1 MTLTSEP
8 VTSVVPSESTDPA
21 GEIGAPDMSTRRARR
36 RRRSAKRSPRHRAF
50 RRAIGVAFAVFA
62 ATVMWSFGSYVIDTK
77 GDTRQA
83 RAVSWARD
91 HHFGRVIDFLE
102 RHKYGAA
109 PSKSKAATDLALGEL
124 TTTTLAAVAT
134 TTTTT
139 AVPIPTTTVAPG
151 AVPAPTTTVAPTT
164 TTTIAPWQV
173 APANIAP
180 RVEPPLEG
188 EGAWS
193 AIAKA
198 KGIDVM
204 WATSLRPL
212 PAYPSVVGSFAI
224 IDQTTTWAAM
234 FNGNDIPGGR
244 DWSLPNKVPADH
256 QPALMAAFNGG
267 FRFEHIKGGYKNEG
281 RTVRPLADGEAT
293 VAIDRKGKVVIGEF
307 GRDFTDDGSYISFR
321 QNLPLLVDGGI
332 AKVNDHKGT
341 WWGADYGDVI
351 FVVRSSV
358 CQLADGRLMYG
369 SIGRVDANLLAE
381 TLVSMGCVK
390 GMQLDINGQW
400 PTFQVF
406 PVGEDGA
413 KHGAFLDSRMG
424 GSRDRYLN
432 GSTRE
437 FFAFFDPSMF
447 PAESIVVLQTLRD
460 VDVPP
465 TTVKP

>member
-1 MTLTSEP
+1 MSATIEP
-8 VTSVVPSESTDPA
+8 ENPEALGVPNCS
-21 GEIGAPDMSTRRARR
+21 RRERRHARR
-36 RRRSAKRSPRHRAF
+36 DRRSPR
-50 RRAIGVAFAVFA
+50 RRAVYRALTVAFAVFSA
-62 ATVMWSFGSYVIDTK
+62 SVLWSLGSYVIDPK
-77 GDTRQA
+77 GDTRPA

-91 HHFGRVIDFLE
+91 HHLGRVIDFLE
-102 RHKYGAA
+102 RHKYGKA
-109 PSKSKAATDLALGEL
+109 PSKSKAASDLALGEL
-124 TTTTLAAVAT
+124 PTSAVPVAT

-139 AVPIPTTTVAPG
+139 LVPTPTTTVDTG
-151 AVPAPTTTVAPTT
+151 SSPTAATTVAPSTT
-164 TTTIAPWQV
+164 TTTTAPTWQV
-173 APANIAP
+173 PPANIVP

-188 EGAWS
+188 EGKWS
-193 AIAKA
+193 GIAKA
-198 KGIDVM
+198 QGVDVM

-212 PAYPSVVGSFAI
+212 PAYPSVVGSFAV
-224 IDQTTTWAAM
+224 IDQTATHAAL

-244 DWSLPNKVPADH
+244 DWSLTNRVPSDH
-256 QPALMAAFNGG
+256 QTALLAAFNGG

-281 RTVRPLADGEAT
+281 REVRPLINGEAT
-293 VAIDRKGKVVIGEF
+293 VAIDRKGKVTIGEY
-307 GRDFTDDGSYISFR
+307 GRDITDDGSYISFR
-321 QNLPLLVDGGI
+321 QNLPLLVDGGV

-358 CQLADGRLMYG
+358 CVLADGRLMYG
-369 SIGRVDANLLAE
+369 SIGKVDANLLAE

-437 FFAFFDPSMF
+437 FFAFFDPTLF
-447 PAESIVVLQTLRD
+447 PAESVVVLQTLRD
-460 VDVPP
+460 VPLPPGP
-465 TTVKP
+465 TTTVA